1 MSFPSH
7 DNVWSENRDAINLV
21 SGAMLG
27 AYLGLSTSKEGLKQG
42 SWLDLL
48 ALILFTTYAVSALI
62 TFGNRWFFGNIRLA
76 VGFLISAIIP
86 FSLSIHAA
94 EQLGINSQ
102 IFATIYAAW
111 VVLVLSQVFA
121 HWISV
126 YVKKGTK

>member
-27 AYLGLSTSKEGLKQG
+27 AYLGLSISKEGLKQG

>member
-1 MSFPSH
+1 MSFPRH